1 MNVMDNLS
9 TADTRLLD
17 QIPYAK
23 KTGYNNGRTMLQ
35 LSFCKQA
42 GLSYLPPEVP
52 LFWNKVNFNNYV
64 VTVSLL
70 AITSS
75 IVRPISLKKMYYPFV
90 IHPYVGML
98 DHNKDSGLLHFEFS
112 PQDTAKMFCFEND
125 EVVAILKNALALINS
140 VHKTTFELIVKTTG
154 AGLIQAENIDVFIAE
169 MPVLETLQKRLKPD
183 TFFKTA
189 QPELC
194 RQLSDN
200 VDSLLKH
207 ESVLKTWYQSQLI
220 KKRIV

>member
-1 MNVMDNLS
+1 MDNLS

-98 DHNKDSGLLHFEFS
+98 DHNKDLGLLHFEFN
-112 PQDTAKMFCFEND
+112 PQDASKMFCFEND

>member
-1 MNVMDNLS
+1 MDNLS

-98 DHNKDSGLLHFEFS
+98 DHNKDLGLLHFEFN
-112 PQDTAKMFCFEND
+112 PQDASKMFCFEND

-140 VHKTTFELIVKTTG
+140 VHKTTFDLIVKTTG
-154 AGLIQAENIDVFIAE
+154 AGLIQAENIDVFIGK
-169 MPVLETLQKRLKPD
+169 PSVLETLQKRLKPD

-220 KKRIV
+220 KNRPYNL